1 MLIVLEGL
9 DGAGKST
16 QIKYLQNYFAQMG
29 KEVKYL
35 HFPRFDSPVYGGMIA
50 KFLRGD
56 FGDINT
62 VHPMNV
68 ALLYAGDRGDA
79 APLMREWLYDNNYVV
94 ILDRYIYSNIAFQCA
109 KTKNE
114 NEREELRNWIFDTEF
129 NYFKIP
135 VPDIN
140 LFLDVPIDFV
150 HKKLSEQRVGQERD
164 YLNGAKDIHEANISF
179 QERVREIYL
188 QECSRDSKFIKIDC
202 RGDNGEMAQ
211 PLDIF
216 NKIKNAIN
224 SSLK

>member
-16 QIKYLQNYFAQMG
+16 QIKYLQNYFSDFG

-35 HFPRFDSPVYGGMIA
+35 HFPRFDSPVYGEMIA

-56 FGDINT
+56 FGNIDS
-62 VHPMNV
+62 VHPMTV

-79 APLMREWLYDNNYVV
+79 APMMRKWLEEDNYVV

-109 KTKNE
+109 KIKTEK
-114 NEREELRNWIFDTEF
+114 EREELRNWIFDTEY

-150 HKKLSEQRVGQERD
+150 HKKLTAAREGEERN
-164 YLNGAKDIHEANISF
+164 YLNGAKDIHEENISF
-179 QERVREIYL
+179 QERVREVYL
-188 QECSRDSKFIKIDC
+188 RECERDSSFLRIDC
-202 RGDNGEMAQ
+202 SDLHGSMDSAQ
-211 PLDIF
+211 NIF
-216 NKIKNAIN
+216 EKIKGCIKSNI
-224 SSLK
+224 